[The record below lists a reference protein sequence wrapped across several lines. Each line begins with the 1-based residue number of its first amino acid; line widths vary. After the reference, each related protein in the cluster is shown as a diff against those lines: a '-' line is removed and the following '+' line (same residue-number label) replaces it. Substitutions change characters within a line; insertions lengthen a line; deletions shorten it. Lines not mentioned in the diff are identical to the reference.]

1 MVQDLSSEAIETFL
15 NEEIVARIAYVDRRG
30 RPFIVPI
37 AYAYDGNAFYGYS
50 LLGAKIEGMRANPAV
65 CIEIDRIVDAADWWS
80 VVAHGIFEPL
90 SGDAALAAIWRI
102 SNRMRAAA
110 SAGSAP
116 IAAAYPYVTR
126 EGALGIAYRIRITG
140 MSGCHSAATF

>member
-37 AYAYDGNAFYGYS
+37 AYAYDGKAFYGYS

-65 CIEIDRIVDAADWWS
+65 CIEIDRVADAADCGQWS
-80 VVAHGIFEPL
+80 RTV
-90 SGDAALAAIWRI
+90 S
-102 SNRMRAAA
+102 SNR
-110 SAGSAP
+110 
-116 IAAAYPYVTR
+116 
-126 EGALGIAYRIRITG
+126 
-140 MSGCHSAATF
+140 SAATRHWPQYGGSRIGCVLQRAPGPRRSRPPIPTSRARAPSGSPTAFVSPE